1 LTLKSQNIIFPN
13 NLIRRSAT
21 NGKAA
26 MTLIL
31 ERKKKKEEQERIGK
45 VEEKK
50 KKQIPLTR
58 TINSRECYIF
68 NLRIEIGEVTYASG
82 KIPI

>member
-1 LTLKSQNIIFPN
+1 LNFDSQNIIFPN

-50 KKQIPLTR
+50 KQIPLTR

>member
-1 LTLKSQNIIFPN
+1 LNFDSQNIIFPN

-50 KKQIPLTR
+50 KNKFHLQEQLTVV
-58 TINSRECYIF
+58 NAIF
-68 NLRIEIGEVTYASG
+68 LT
-82 KIPI
+82 